1 MVRDNGNVKL
11 RTDAWWS
18 FDCSHWISWI
28 ALGRKWREIRS
39 THTHVTTENFATDCS
54 ALWKVTESCKDANK
68 QSE

>member
-1 MVRDNGNVKL
+1 MIRDNGNVKV

-18 FDCSHWISWI
+18 FDCSDSISWI

-39 THTHVTTENFATDCS
+39 TPTHVIAENFATVCS
-54 ALWKVTESCKDANK
+54 ALRKVSDSCEDANK